1 MTADEKIAIQC
12 TTAYN
17 CASDAYGELIASG
30 RRSDADE
37 LLAAIRVLQSVGNQA
52 VARIRS
58 TATTTRSP

>member
-37 LLAAIRVLQSVGNQA
+37 LLAAIRILQGIGNQA
-52 VARIRS
+52 IARLRS
-58 TATTTRSP
+58 TAATPHSP